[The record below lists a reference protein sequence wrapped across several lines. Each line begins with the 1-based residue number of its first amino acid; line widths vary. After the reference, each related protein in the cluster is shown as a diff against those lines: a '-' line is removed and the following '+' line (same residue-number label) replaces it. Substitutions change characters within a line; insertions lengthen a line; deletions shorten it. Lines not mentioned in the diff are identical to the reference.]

1 MIPSPWVGLVL
12 ALGVYRIVRLI
23 GWDDLP
29 PIAALRDRAVGA
41 RLVRVGTQATLDG
54 LTTDEPD
61 VYWEFDR
68 PLLNHFLHCAF
79 CQGFWVSVLAYVA
92 WIEEPT
98 WTLYVLA
105 AFALSGAVG
114 LIAKNLD
121 A

>member
-23 GWDDLP
+23 GWDDFP
-29 PIAALRDRAVGA
+29 PVEAARDWVVGA
-41 RLVRVGTQATLDG
+41 KLVRSGTQAQHAG
-54 LTTDEPD
+54 LTSSPAEMLW
-61 VYWEFDR
+61 VYER
-68 PLLNHFLHCAF
+68 PLLNHFLHCPF
-79 CQGFWVSVLAYVA
+79 CQGFWVSVTTYVA
-92 WIEEPT
+92 WIETPT

-105 AFALSGAVG
+105 AFALSAVVG